1 MRRQKGSRKEPDL
14 PWPAARPIC
23 RSASHHIRPEIRNP
37 SHRENDHSGFG
48 LRAALRIE
56 ATPQITGSSRG
67 TVQQVEIDQ
76 HSRELAMRRMSD
88 NFRLSDTVGGPVI
101 AASLWWC
108 RSR

>member
-1 MRRQKGSRKEPDL
+1 MRRKKGSRKEPDL

-37 SHRENDHSGFG
+37 SHRENDHSGFE

-67 TVQQVEIDQ
+67 AVQQMEIDQ
-76 HSRELAMRRMSD
+76 HSQ
-88 NFRLSDTVGGPVI
+88 
-101 AASLWWC
+101 
-108 RSR
+108 